1 MLAVAVELHITS
13 SGCVLY
19 TCLYIYNTNHNI
31 SFDVFRKIP
40 YNGLKRAK
48 VMSVAYMYIRVWSM
62 CFSVYTVRHVYKYI
76 ELDQT
81 KKK

>member
-1 MLAVAVELHITS
+1 
-13 SGCVLY
+13 
-19 TCLYIYNTNHNI
+19 
-31 SFDVFRKIP
+31 
-40 YNGLKRAK
+40 
-48 VMSVAYMYIRVWSM
+48 MSVAYMYIRVWSM